1 MTRHVETRRA
11 LPPLTLKNNGSTT
24 MMKLT
29 AALCLCL
36 AATMSQ
42 AQDDKK
48 PDCRHQVVDKNIV
61 SICHRPAGLFQHYHF
76 TLSLNDQLIFALVD
90 DYVEKVELEHII
102 PEGPALE
109 FPLSKQPGLKRVK
122 ISGGCVPI
130 SEQQTEVG
138 RKCDFSWG
146 KLQAIRNVW
155 FDFPDKDDPVY
166 QQCMAGQ
173 AAVSAGKH
181 ADSLPLLEACVKGS
195 AKNDQQRRQALI
207 YRAWAHNALQNF
219 PAALKDQQA
228 AFAISPA
235 QSYGELIN
243 TSIYLREM
251 KQHQDAL
258 ATLAQAD
265 VFDKLARRTSMNTQ
279 YLIGWNL
286 QLMGRNEEAV
296 KVLTDAI
303 PAQPN
308 FPFVYYQ
315 RGLAHEGLANRDAAK
330 ADFEKF
336 KELLVTVPGINMNG
350 RHEQAAIKKLQEYG
364 IQVNDAKN

>member
-1 MTRHVETRRA
+1 
-11 LPPLTLKNNGSTT
+11 

-29 AALCLCL
+29 AALCLSL
-36 AATMSQ
+36 VATMSQ
-42 AQDDKK
+42 AQDDNK

-61 SICHRPAGLFQHYHF
+61 SLCHRPAGLFQHYHF
-76 TLSLNDQLIFALVD
+76 SLSLNDQLIFVLVD

-122 ISGGCVPI
+122 ITGGCVPI

-166 QQCMAGQ
+166 QQCMTGQ
-173 AAVSAGKH
+173 AAVTTGKQ
-181 ADSLPLLEACVKGS
+181 ADSLPLLEACIKGS

-207 YRAWAHNALQNF
+207 YRAWAHYTLENF
-219 PAALKDQQA
+219 PASLKDQQA

-235 QSYGELIN
+235 QGYGDLVN
-243 TSIYLREM
+243 MALYLREM
-251 KQHQDAL
+251 KQYQEAL
-258 ATLAQAD
+258 TTLAQAE
-265 VFDKLARRTSMNTQ
+265 VFDKQARRISMSTQ
-279 YLIGWNL
+279 YPIGWNL

-308 FPFVYYQ
+308 FPFTYYL
-315 RGLAHEGLANRDAAK
+315 RGLAHEGLANREAAK

-336 KELLVTVPGINMNG
+336 KELLVTFPGIDMNS
-350 RHEQAAIKKLQEYG
+350 RLVQAAIKKLQEYG
-364 IQVNDAKN
+364 IPVNDAKN

>member
-1 MTRHVETRRA
+1 
-11 LPPLTLKNNGSTT
+11 

-42 AQDDKK
+42 AQDNNK
-48 PDCRHQVVDKNIV
+48 PDCRHQVVDKDIV

-109 FPLSKQPGLKRVK
+109 FTLSKQPGLKRVK

-146 KLQAIRNVW
+146 KLQAIRNVG

-173 AAVSAGKH
+173 AAVSGGKH
-181 ADSLPLLEACVKGS
+181 ADGLPLLEACIKGS
-195 AKNDQQRRQALI
+195 AKNDQRRRQALI
-207 YRAWAHNALQNF
+207 YRAWAHHVLENF
-219 PAALKDQQA
+219 PASLKDQQA

-235 QSYGELIN
+235 QSYGDLIN
-243 TSIYLREM
+243 MSIYLREM
-251 KQHQDAL
+251 KQHQEAL
-258 ATLAQAD
+258 TTLAQAD
-265 VFDKLARRTSMNTQ
+265 VFDKQARRNSMSTQ
-279 YLIGWNL
+279 YHIGWNL

-308 FPFVYYQ
+308 YPFAYYQ
-315 RGLAHEGLANRDAAK
+315 RGLAYEGLADKEAAK

-336 KELLVTVPGINMNG
+336 KELLVTAQGIDMNS
-350 RHEQAAIKKLQEYG
+350 RQVQAAIKKLQEYG
-364 IQVNDAKN
+364 IQFNDPKN

>member
-1 MTRHVETRRA
+1 
-11 LPPLTLKNNGSTT
+11 

-42 AQDDKK
+42 AQDDNK

-61 SICHRPAGLFQHYHF
+61 SLCHRPAGLFQHYHF
-76 TLSLNDQLIFALVD
+76 SLSLNDQLIFVLVD

-130 SEQQTEVG
+130 SEQKTEVG

-155 FDFPDKDDPVY
+155 FDFPDKNDPIY

-173 AAVSAGKH
+173 AAVSNGKH

-195 AKNDQQRRQALI
+195 AKNDQQRRQAFI
-207 YRAWAHNALQNF
+207 YRAWAHYSLENF

-235 QSYGELIN
+235 QGYGDLVN
-243 TSIYLREM
+243 MALYLREM
-251 KQHQDAL
+251 KQYQEAL
-258 ATLAQAD
+258 TTLAQAE
-265 VFDKLARRTSMNTQ
+265 VFDKQARRISMNTQ
-279 YLIGWNL
+279 YPIGWNL

-308 FPFVYYQ
+308 FPFTYYL
-315 RGLAHEGLANRDAAK
+315 RGLAYEGLANREAAK

-336 KELLVTVPGINMNG
+336 KELLDAFQGTNMSS
-350 RHEQAAIKKLQEYG
+350 RLVQAAIKKLQEYG
-364 IQVNDAKN
+364 IPVNEAKN